1 VQYGV
6 EDAKAYALAVAAEL
20 GRNRSPKE
28 LDTLAVC
35 VTDESGRA
43 LVNASLTLK

>member
-35 VTDESGRA
+35 VTDESGREVFRTR
-43 LVNASLTLK
+43 LVNM